1 MWVVQ
6 GAKVIVVAGQDLL
19 GINTSITKYEIYM
32 RVSVFSI
39 ILAEGVVSVLVY
51 IAKSAKQRSENL
63 V

>member
-1 MWVVQ
+1 MWVVP

-19 GINTSITKYEIYM
+19 GINTSITKYEIYI

-39 ILAEGVVSVLVY
+39 ILAEGVAAVLVY
-51 IAKSAKQRSENL
+51 IANCAKQRWKNL